1 MTTATSFA
9 VSRLAW
15 RETEHLVGDLVGRRV
30 DESPVFE
37 VPHVAGHPV
46 AALVPP
52 GARRIREWPNRL
64 GVCEDGLEADIV
76 MWYGD
81 LAPAPTV
88 GAVHA
93 VRTFA
98 QPDHEERRRWL
109 EHLLRQL
116 EQHRGVVPATGAL
129 APCGVVLTPGIRRD
143 RLATFSDEWPSA
155 DPTLPTHLIEMPG
168 GIQLAITDE
177 VWERRDQY
185 AEDILALVRRGA

>member
-1 MTTATSFA
+1 VTTATSFA

-15 RETEHLVGDLVGRRV
+15 SETKRLVGHLVGRLV
-30 DESPVFE
+30 DEDTVFE

-46 AALVPP
+46 DALVPTES
-52 GARRIREWPNRL
+52 RRIREWPNRL
-64 GVCEDGLEADIV
+64 GVREHGVAADIV

-81 LAPAPTV
+81 LAPAPNVGTV
-88 GAVHA
+88 RA
-93 VRTFA
+93 VRTSV

-116 EQHRGVVPATGAL
+116 EQHRGIVPAGGVL
-129 APCGVVLTPGIRRD
+129 APCGVVLTPGIPRD
-143 RLATFSDEWPSA
+143 RLVTFSHEWPSA
-155 DPTLPTHLIEMPG
+155 DPILPTHLIEMPG

-185 AEDILALVRRGA
+185 AEDILILVSRGA

>member
-1 MTTATSFA
+1 MS
-9 VSRLAW
+9 
-15 RETEHLVGDLVGRRV
+15 LVRRIVGGGTI
-30 DESPVFE
+30 SE

-46 AALVPP
+46 DALVPT
-52 GARRIREWPNRL
+52 GSRRVREWPNRL
-64 GVCEDGLEADIV
+64 GVREEGVDGDIV

-88 GAVHA
+88 GDVHA
-93 VRTFA
+93 VRTSIHA
-98 QPDHEERRRWL
+98 DHEERRQWL
-109 EHLLRQL
+109 DHLLRQL
-116 EQHRGVVPATGAL
+116 AQHRGVVPAGGAL

-143 RLATFSDEWPSA
+143 RLVTFSDEWPSA
-155 DPTLPTHLIEMPG
+155 DPILPDHLIEMPG